1 MAWVPENPDVFT
13 TPEAAACG
21 DIPSRFVNVL
31 GVGIRG
37 DEADVWMLT
46 TTVRRSSASRPS

>member
-1 MAWVPENPDVFT
+1 MAGVPENPDVFT

-21 DIPSRFVNVL
+21 DIPRRFVNVL
-31 GVGIRG
+31 DVRIRG

-46 TTVRRSSASRPS
+46 NDGRVREHPLA